1 MPKGAD
7 YKIIWSNTMQ
17 GYEVIHTPFHFPLHN
32 EETLHS
38 WLGMIDTFHFCSATN
53 QTMTVRKETRKRG
66 GEYYWYAYKRVG
78 TEVKKRY
85 LGKKSE
91 ITLLLL
97 ETVARQLVEPVEP
110 SPVPSSQP
118 QEPVRKPTLV
128 FTKTLDS
135 ALHIYG
141 FRSLPT
147 KKDLVN
153 RYRELSKKHHPDAG
167 GLHEDMVAVNLAYD
181 YLKRF
186 LS

>member
-1 MPKGAD
+1 MPKEAD
-7 YKIIWSNTMQ
+7 YKVIWSEALK
-17 GYEVIHTPFHFPLHN
+17 GYEIIHTPFSFPLLN
-32 EETLHS
+32 EETLHC
-38 WLGMIDTFHFCSATN
+38 WLDMIDTFHFCSPMGY
-53 QTMTVRKETRKRG
+53 TMTVCKEKRG
-66 GEYYWYAYKRVG
+66 RNGSYWYAYKRAGV
-78 TEVKKRY
+78 EVKKRY

-91 ITLLLL
+91 MTLTLL
-97 ETVARQLVEPVEP
+97 ERVARQLVESVEP